1 MIDVF
6 SEKMQ
11 QADLSA
17 QHRVDQAKIHKTA
30 QKMAS
35 QLFAQLLQELS
46 HDQEA
51 IGGFGEELMRPEL
64 NRALAEAIVDTPAG
78 DAITGS
84 IERRM
89 LLIQEKSE
97 SYEKVRN
104 PSIVDTFDYIEREY
118 LRETQYDAVS

>member
-6 SEKMQ
+6 SEKMP
-11 QADLSA
+11 QADLSV
-17 QHRVDQAKIHKTA
+17 QQRVDQAKIHKTA

-46 HDQEA
+46 QDQEA
-51 IGGFGEELMRPEL
+51 TGGFGEELMRPEL

-78 DAITGS
+78 DAITDS